1 MKREKNPNQKAFK
14 IVNKKAPVILPKPTE
29 EELATN
35 IGSEE
40 NVSFAM
46 SIALQMKNQQREADA
61 ARKAEAGIVY
71 KKRNVQYSDADLE
84 SFRKKLLAA
93 RAEIAEKSSS
103 VKDTIG
109 LNAADDIEPDGGDGS
124 TQSMRLDALSHM
136 EKSSR
141 TINDIDNVYGEPSVG
156 HRCLDRLEA
165 HRTSRST
172 AAVVLLRRR
181 NRRVPNRVSTGHSI
195 RPSHA

>member
-1 MKREKNPNQKAFK
+1 MKREKNPNQRAFK
-14 IVNKKAPVILPKPTE
+14 IVNKKAPVILPKPTVE
-29 EELATN
+29 EAGAN

-46 SIALQMKNQQREADA
+46 SIALQMKDQQREADA

-71 KKRNVQYSDADLE
+71 KKRNVKYSDADLE
-84 SFRKKLLAA
+84 SFRNKLLAA

-141 TINDIDNVYGEPSVG
+141 TINDIDEALSRIADRTYGICMTCG
-156 HRCLDRLEA
+156 DLID
-165 HRTSRST
+165 
-172 AAVVLLRRR
+172 R
-181 NRRVPNRVSTGHSI
+181 NRLIHS
-195 RPSHA
+195 PFVKTCTLCQQTLENEAKESH

>member
-1 MKREKNPNQKAFK
+1 MKREKNPNQRAFK
-14 IVNKKAPVILPKPTE
+14 IVTKKAPVILPKPTD

-35 IGSEE
+35 IGSEA

-61 ARKAEAGIVY
+61 ARKSEAAIVF
-71 KKRNVQYSDADLE
+71 KKRNVKYSDADLE
-84 SFRKKLLAA
+84 SFRKKLLSA

-109 LNAADDIEPDGGDGS
+109 LNAAEDIEPDGGDGS

-136 EKSSR
+136 EKSCR
-141 TINDIDNVYGEPSVG
+141 TINDIDEALSRIADRTYGVCMTCG
-156 HRCLDRLEA
+156 NLIDKNRLVHSPFVKTCTLCQQTLENEA
-165 HRTSRST
+165 KASR
-172 AAVVLLRRR
+172 
-181 NRRVPNRVSTGHSI
+181 
-195 RPSHA
+195 

>member
-1 MKREKNPNQKAFK
+1 MKREKNPNQRAFK

-46 SIALQMKNQQREADA
+46 SIALQMKNQQRKADEAK
-61 ARKAEAGIVY
+61 KAEAAIVY

-84 SFRKKLLAA
+84 NFRKKLLAA
-93 RAEIAEKSSS
+93 RAEITEKSSS
-103 VKDTIG
+103 VKETIG

-141 TINDIDNVYGEPSVG
+141 TINDIDEALARIADHTYGV
-156 HRCLDRLEA
+156 CM
-165 HRTSRST
+165 TSGS
-172 AAVVLLRRR
+172 LIDR
-181 NRRVPNRVSTGHSI
+181 NRLVHSPLVKTCMPCQQALENEA
-195 RPSHA
+195 RGSR

>member
-1 MKREKNPNQKAFK
+1 MKREKNPNQRAFK
-14 IVNKKAPVILPKPTE
+14 IVNRKAPVILPKPAE

-46 SIALQMKNQQREADA
+46 SIALQMKDQQREADA
-61 ARKAEAGIVY
+61 ARKSEAAIVY
-71 KKRNVQYSDADLE
+71 NKRNVKYSDADLE
-84 SFRKKLLAA
+84 NFRNKLLAA

-141 TINDIDNVYGEPSVG
+141 TINDIDEALARIADRTYGVCMTCGNLIDKNRLIHSPFVKTCTGCQRE
-156 HRCLDRLEA
+156 LEA
-165 HRTSRST
+165 
-172 AAVVLLRRR
+172 AK
-181 NRRVPNRVSTGHSI
+181 
-195 RPSHA
+195 

>member
-1 MKREKNPNQKAFK
+1 MKREKNPNQRAFK
-14 IVNKKAPVILPKPTE
+14 IVTKKAPVILPKPTE
-29 EELATN
+29 EELVTN

-46 SIALQMKNQQREADA
+46 SIALQMKNQQRKADE
-61 ARKAEAGIVY
+61 ARKSETAIVF
-71 KKRNVQYSDADLE
+71 KKRNVKYSDADLE
-84 SFRKKLLAA
+84 NFRKKLLAA

-141 TINDIDNVYGEPSVG
+141 TINDIDEARARITDRTYGVCMTCG
-156 HRCLDRLEA
+156 NLIDKNRLIHSPFVKTCTSCQQTLENEA
-165 HRTSRST
+165 KESR
-172 AAVVLLRRR
+172 
-181 NRRVPNRVSTGHSI
+181 
-195 RPSHA
+195 

>member
-1 MKREKNPNQKAFK
+1 MKREKNPNQRAFK
-14 IVNKKAPVILPKPTE
+14 IVNKKAPVILPKPSE

-35 IGSEE
+35 IGSDE

-46 SIALQMKNQQREADA
+46 SIALQMKDQQRKVDE

-71 KKRNVQYSDADLE
+71 KKRNVKYSDADLDN
-84 SFRKKLLAA
+84 FRKKLLAA

-109 LNAADDIEPDGGDGS
+109 LNAADDIEPDGDDGS

-141 TINDIDNVYGEPSVG
+141 TINDIDEALARIADRTYGVCMTCG
-156 HRCLDRLEA
+156 NLIDKNRLIHSPFVKTCTGCQRTLENEA
-165 HRTSRST
+165 KGSR
-172 AAVVLLRRR
+172 
-181 NRRVPNRVSTGHSI
+181 
-195 RPSHA
+195 

>member
-14 IVNKKAPVILPKPTE
+14 IVNKKAPVILPKPSE

-35 IGSEE
+35 IGSDE

-46 SIALQMKNQQREADA
+46 SIALQMKDQQRKVDE

-71 KKRNVQYSDADLE
+71 KKRNVKYSDADLE
-84 SFRKKLLAA
+84 NFHKKLLAA

-109 LNAADDIEPDGGDGS
+109 LNAADDIEPDGDDGS

-141 TINDIDNVYGEPSVG
+141 TINDIDEALARIADRTYGVCMTCG
-156 HRCLDRLEA
+156 NLIDKNRLIHSPFVKTCTLCQQTLENEA
-165 HRTSRST
+165 KE
-172 AAVVLLRRR
+172 
-181 NRRVPNRVSTGHSI
+181 
-195 RPSHA
+195 SH

>member
-1 MKREKNPNQKAFK
+1 MKREKNPNQRAFK
-14 IVNKKAPVILPKPTE
+14 IVNKKAPVILPKPSE
-29 EELATN
+29 EELVTN

-40 NVSFAM
+40 NISFAM
-46 SIALQMKNQQREADA
+46 SIALQMKNQQRKADE
-61 ARKAEAGIVY
+61 ARKSEATIVY

-141 TINDIDNVYGEPSVG
+141 TINEIDEALARIADRTYGVCMTCG
-156 HRCLDRLEA
+156 NLIDKNRLIHSPFVKTCTSCQRTLENEA
-165 HRTSRST
+165 KE
-172 AAVVLLRRR
+172 
-181 NRRVPNRVSTGHSI
+181 NR
-195 RPSHA
+195 

>member
-1 MKREKNPNQKAFK
+1 MKREKNPNQRAFK
-14 IVNKKAPVILPKPTE
+14 IVTKKAPVILPKSSE
-29 EELATN
+29 EELETN

-46 SIALQMKNQQREADA
+46 SIALQMKAQQRKADETRKSEA
-61 ARKAEAGIVY
+61 EIVF
-71 KKRNVQYSDADLE
+71 KKRNVKYSDADLE

-103 VKDTIG
+103 VRDTIG

-141 TINDIDNVYGEPSVG
+141 TINDIDEALSRIADRTYGVCMTCG
-156 HRCLDRLEA
+156 NLIDKNRLIHSPFVKTCTGCQQTLENEA
-165 HRTSRST
+165 KECR
-172 AAVVLLRRR
+172 
-181 NRRVPNRVSTGHSI
+181 
-195 RPSHA
+195 

>member
-1 MKREKNPNQKAFK
+1 MKREKNPNQRAFK
-14 IVNKKAPVILPKPTE
+14 IVTKKAPVILPKPSE

-141 TINDIDNVYGEPSVG
+141 TINDIDEALSRIADRTYGVCMTCG
-156 HRCLDRLEA
+156 NLIDKNRLIHSPFVKTCTGCQRTLENEA
-165 HRTSRST
+165 KESR
-172 AAVVLLRRR
+172 
-181 NRRVPNRVSTGHSI
+181 
-195 RPSHA
+195 

>member
-1 MKREKNPNQKAFK
+1 MKREKNPNQRAFK
-14 IVNKKAPVILPKPTE
+14 IVNKKAPVILPKPSE

-46 SIALQMKNQQREADA
+46 SIALQMKDKQHKADE
-61 ARKAEAGIVY
+61 ARKSEAAIVF
-71 KKRNVQYSDADLE
+71 KKRNVKYSDADLE
-84 SFRKKLLAA
+84 NFRKKLLAA

-141 TINDIDNVYGEPSVG
+141 TINDIDEALSRIADRSYGVCMTCG
-156 HRCLDRLEA
+156 NLIDKNRLIHSPFVKTCMACQRALESEA
-165 HRTSRST
+165 K
-172 AAVVLLRRR
+172 
-181 NRRVPNRVSTGHSI
+181 G
-195 RPSHA
+195 

>member
-1 MKREKNPNQKAFK
+1 MKREKNPNQRAFK

-46 SIALQMKNQQREADA
+46 SIALQMKNQQRKADE
-61 ARKAEAGIVY
+61 ARKSEAEIVF
-71 KKRNVQYSDADLE
+71 KKRNVKYSDADLE

-93 RAEIAEKSSS
+93 RAEITEKSSS

-124 TQSMRLDALSHM
+124 TQSMRLDALFHM

-141 TINDIDNVYGEPSVG
+141 TINDIDEALARIADRSYGVCMTCG
-156 HRCLDRLEA
+156 NLIDKNRLI
-165 HRTSRST
+165 HSPFVKTCTGCQRTLENESKE
-172 AAVVLLRRR
+172 
-181 NRRVPNRVSTGHSI
+181 NR
-195 RPSHA
+195 

>member
-1 MKREKNPNQKAFK
+1 MKREKNPNQRAFK
-14 IVNKKAPVILPKPTE
+14 IVNKKAPVILPKPSE

-71 KKRNVQYSDADLE
+71 KKRNVKYSDADLDN
-84 SFRKKLLAA
+84 FRKKLLAA

-103 VKDTIG
+103 VKDTLG

-136 EKSSR
+136 EMSSR
-141 TINDIDNVYGEPSVG
+141 SINDIDEALARIADRTYGICMTCG
-156 HRCLDRLEA
+156 NLIDKNRLI
-165 HRTSRST
+165 HSPFVKTCTGCQRTLEIAAKESR
-172 AAVVLLRRR
+172 
-181 NRRVPNRVSTGHSI
+181 
-195 RPSHA
+195 

>member
-14 IVNKKAPVILPKPTE
+14 IVNKKAPVILPKPSVE
-29 EELATN
+29 EVGAN

-46 SIALQMKNQQREADA
+46 SIALQMKEQQRKADEAKKSETA
-61 ARKAEAGIVY
+61 IVF
-71 KKRNVQYSDADLE
+71 KKRNVKYSDADLE
-84 SFRKKLLAA
+84 NFRKKLLAA
-93 RAEIAEKSSS
+93 RTEIIEKSSS

-141 TINDIDNVYGEPSVG
+141 TINDIDEALARIADRTYGVCMTCG
-156 HRCLDRLEA
+156 NLIDKNRLVHSPFVKTCTGCQRTLENEA
-165 HRTSRST
+165 KESRW
-172 AAVVLLRRR
+172 
-181 NRRVPNRVSTGHSI
+181 
-195 RPSHA
+195 

>member
-46 SIALQMKNQQREADA
+46 SIALQMKNQQRKADE
-61 ARKAEAGIVY
+61 ARKSEAEIVF
-71 KKRNVQYSDADLE
+71 KKRNVKYSDADLE

-93 RAEIAEKSSS
+93 RAEITEKSSS

-141 TINDIDNVYGEPSVG
+141 TINYIDEALSRIADRTYGVCMTCG
-156 HRCLDRLEA
+156 NLIDKNRLI
-165 HRTSRST
+165 HSPFVKTCTGCQRTLENESKE
-172 AAVVLLRRR
+172 
-181 NRRVPNRVSTGHSI
+181 NR
-195 RPSHA
+195 

>member
-14 IVNKKAPVILPKPTE
+14 IVNKKTPVILPKPPVE
-29 EELATN
+29 EVGAD
-35 IGSEE
+35 IGSEK

-46 SIALQMKNQQREADA
+46 SIALQMKEQQRKADEAK
-61 ARKAEAGIVY
+61 KAEPTITY

-84 SFRKKLLAA
+84 NFRKKLLAA
-93 RAEIAEKSSS
+93 RAVIVEKSSS

-141 TINDIDNVYGEPSVG
+141 TINDIDEALSRIADRSYGVCMTCG
-156 HRCLDRLEA
+156 NLIDKNRLIHSPFVKTCMACQRALESEA
-165 HRTSRST
+165 K
-172 AAVVLLRRR
+172 
-181 NRRVPNRVSTGHSI
+181 G
-195 RPSHA
+195 

>member
-14 IVNKKAPVILPKPTE
+14 IINKKSPVILPKPPVE
-29 EELATN
+29 EVGAN
-35 IGSEE
+35 IGSEA

-46 SIALQMKNQQREADA
+46 SIALQMKNQQRKADEAK
-61 ARKAEAGIVY
+61 KAEAAIVY

-84 SFRKKLLAA
+84 NFRKKLLAA
-93 RAEIAEKSSS
+93 RAEITEKSSS
-103 VKDTIG
+103 VKETIG

-141 TINDIDNVYGEPSVG
+141 TINDIDEALARIADHTYGVCMTCGS
-156 HRCLDRLEA
+156 LID
-165 HRTSRST
+165 
-172 AAVVLLRRR
+172 R
-181 NRRVPNRVSTGHSI
+181 NRLVHSPFVKTCMTCQQALENEA
-195 RPSHA
+195 RGSR

>member
-1 MKREKNPNQKAFK
+1 MKREKNPNQRAFK
-14 IVNKKAPVILPKPTE
+14 IVNKKAPVILPKPSE

-61 ARKAEAGIVY
+61 ARKSETAIVY

-109 LNAADDIEPDGGDGS
+109 LNAADDIESDGGDGS

-141 TINDIDNVYGEPSVG
+141 TINDIDEALSRIADRTYGVCMTCGNLIDKNRLIHSPFVKTCTGCQRTLENEANE
-156 HRCLDRLEA
+156 HR
-165 HRTSRST
+165 
-172 AAVVLLRRR
+172 
-181 NRRVPNRVSTGHSI
+181 
-195 RPSHA
+195 

>member
-14 IVNKKAPVILPKPTE
+14 IVNKKAPVILPKPSVE
-29 EELATN
+29 EVGAN

-46 SIALQMKNQQREADA
+46 SIALQMKEQQRKADEAKKSETA
-61 ARKAEAGIVY
+61 IVF
-71 KKRNVQYSDADLE
+71 KKRNVKYSDADLDN
-84 SFRKKLLAA
+84 FRKKLLAA
-93 RAEIAEKSSS
+93 RAVIVEKSSS

-136 EKSSR
+136 EKSIR
-141 TINDIDNVYGEPSVG
+141 TINDIDEALSRIAARTYGVCMTCG
-156 HRCLDRLEA
+156 NLIDKNRLIHSPFVKTCTGCQRTLENEA
-165 HRTSRST
+165 NE
-172 AAVVLLRRR
+172 RR
-181 NRRVPNRVSTGHSI
+181 
-195 RPSHA
+195 

>member
-14 IVNKKAPVILPKPTE
+14 IVNKKAPVILPKPSVE
-29 EELATN
+29 EVGAN

-46 SIALQMKNQQREADA
+46 SIALQMKDKQHKADE
-61 ARKAEAGIVY
+61 ARKSESVIVF
-71 KKRNVQYSDADLE
+71 KKRNVKYSDADLD

-141 TINDIDNVYGEPSVG
+141 TINDIDEALARIADRTYGVCMTCG
-156 HRCLDRLEA
+156 NLIGKNRLIHSPFVKTCTGCQRTLENEA
-165 HRTSRST
+165 KESR
-172 AAVVLLRRR
+172 
-181 NRRVPNRVSTGHSI
+181 
-195 RPSHA
+195 

>member
-1 MKREKNPNQKAFK
+1 MKREKNPNQRAFK
-14 IVNKKAPVILPKPTE
+14 IVTKKAPVIPPKPSVE
-29 EELATN
+29 EVGAN

-46 SIALQMKNQQREADA
+46 SIALQMKAQQRKADE
-61 ARKAEAGIVY
+61 ARKSETAIVY

-84 SFRKKLLAA
+84 SFRRKLLAA

-103 VKDTIG
+103 VRDTIG

-141 TINDIDNVYGEPSVG
+141 TINDIDEALSRIADRTYGVCMTCG
-156 HRCLDRLEA
+156 NLIDKNRLIHSPFVKTCTGCQRTLENEA
-165 HRTSRST
+165 KEVR
-172 AAVVLLRRR
+172 
-181 NRRVPNRVSTGHSI
+181 
-195 RPSHA
+195 